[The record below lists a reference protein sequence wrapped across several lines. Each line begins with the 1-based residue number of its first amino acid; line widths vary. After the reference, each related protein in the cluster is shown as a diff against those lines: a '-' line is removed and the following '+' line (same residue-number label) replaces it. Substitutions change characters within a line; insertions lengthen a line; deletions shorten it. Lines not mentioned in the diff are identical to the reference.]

1 MSSNFPWAGMTC
13 YGPAMTDDRRSSMAA
28 LRNRDPI
35 VDVLRQ
41 VLPATGRVL
50 ELASGTGE
58 HAIHFAQALPDLNWQ
73 PSDPSPEA
81 RQSIA
86 AWCNAKG
93 LRNVG
98 AAIDLD
104 AAQDPW
110 PAVPFAAIV
119 CINMIHISPW
129 QATIGLMR
137 GAGSVL
143 SPGAV
148 LYLYGPYRRGDR
160 PLESGN
166 AAFDEDLR
174 ARNPAWGLR
183 ELDTVIACAADH
195 GLVFERAIDMP
206 ANNLSVIFR
215 KAA

>member
-1 MSSNFPWAGMTC
+1 
-13 YGPAMTDDRRSSMAA
+13 MTDDRRSSMAA

-35 VDVLRQ
+35 LDVLRQ
-41 VLPATGRVL
+41 ILPATGRVL

-58 HAIHFAQALPDLNWQ
+58 HVMHFAQALPDLEWQ

-86 AWCNAKG
+86 AWRGAQG
-93 LRNVG
+93 VHNVG
-98 AAIDLD
+98 AALDLD
-104 AAQDPW
+104 AAEGPW
-110 PAVPFAAIV
+110 PAGPFAGVV

-137 GAGSVL
+137 GASGIL
-143 SPGAV
+143 APGAV
-148 LYLYGPYRRGDR
+148 LYLYGPYRRADR
-160 PLESGN
+160 RLEPGN

-195 GLVFERAIDMP
+195 GLVFERVIDMP

-215 KAA
+215 KPA

>member
-1 MSSNFPWAGMTC
+1 
-13 YGPAMTDDRRSSMAA
+13 MTDERRSSMAV

-35 VDVLRQ
+35 LDVLRH

-58 HAIHFAQALPDLNWQ
+58 HVMHFAQALPDLDWQ

-86 AWCNAKG
+86 AWRSAEG

-98 AAIDLD
+98 AVIDLD
-104 AAQDPW
+104 ATRGPW
-110 PAVPFAAIV
+110 PAAPFAATL

-137 GAGSVL
+137 GASGVLLPGS
-143 SPGAV
+143 V
-148 LYLYGPYRRGDR
+148 LYLYGPYRLGDR
-160 PLESGN
+160 PLEPGN

-174 ARNPAWGLR
+174 ARNPGWGLR
-183 ELDTVIACAADH
+183 DLDTVIACAADH

-215 KAA
+215 KAD